1 MTRVWIAAIALVG
14 TMANVAAA
22 QDAKT
27 VVLNASKAMGV
38 DGLNSIH
45 FYGVAAN
52 GQLGQNNNA
61 GQPWPVS
68 AANDYVR
75 AIDFTQ
81 GASRATW
88 QNYAVPVTGGAA
100 ALAAGQQNIAADA
113 PWAQKVDIFLT
124 PWGFLKAAAT
134 NDLTMRTQTLDGK
147 RYYAVSV
154 TGSAKS
160 PGGQPYRVV
169 GYINRDTNLVDRVQ
183 TWLDHEFY
191 GDMLIEADYLHYRD
205 AANGLK
211 FPARIVQRRAGWPT
225 FEMYVLGAN
234 ANPAN
239 LQALMTPPARGGG
252 PGGAAPAGGGRGAG
266 APGDGRGGAPAGAGG
281 GRGDGRG
288 GPGGAPAGAQAG
300 APPGGRGAAPA
311 GATSEK
317 LAEGVFRINGA
328 YNALAVEMADHIVL
342 FEPGPQ
348 NLTRARAIITETK
361 RVFPNKPIRYGV
373 ISHHHLDHTQGL
385 AEVVAEGITI
395 VTPAVNRAYLM
406 SAMSAPRT
414 LAPDTLAKSG
424 KKPVVEGFTGDK
436 RVFQDSTRTFEIHVI
451 KGLPHADGLV
461 VGWLPKEKLL
471 VYADMFNLPT
481 EASGPVPNPPVV
493 GTQVFAAN
501 MERLNLDAERIMSVH
516 NLNPDRLTSR
526 AELLKSLGR

>member
-1 MTRVWIAAIALVG
+1 MKRVLVAAVVLVG
-14 TMANVAAA
+14 VMASTAAA
-22 QDAKT
+22 QDVKA
-27 VVLNASKAMGV
+27 VISNASKAMGV

-45 FYGVAAN
+45 YYGTAQN
-52 GQLGQNNNA
+52 GNLGQNNNA
-61 GQPWPVS
+61 NQPWPLTP
-68 AANDYVR
+68 ANDYVR
-75 AIDFTQ
+75 AIDFAQTALR
-81 GASRATW
+81 GTW
-88 QNYAVPVTGGAA
+88 QTYAVPVTGGAA
-100 ALAAGQQNIAADA
+100 TLQAGQQNINAQS
-113 PWAQKVDIFLT
+113 PWAQLLEIYIT

-134 NDLTMRTQTLDGK
+134 NEAAMRSQTLDGK
-147 RYYAVSV
+147 RYNVLTV

-160 PGGQPYRVV
+160 PSGQPYRVV
-169 GYINRDTNLVDRVQ
+169 GYINRDTNLVERVQ
-183 TWLDHEFY
+183 TWLDHEFF

-234 ANPAN
+234 PNPAN
-239 LQALMTPPARGGG
+239 LQQLLAPPAGRGGG
-252 PGGAAPAGGGRGAG
+252 APAAAPAGGRGA
-266 APGDGRGGAPAGAGG
+266 AD
-281 GRGDGRG
+281 
-288 GPGGAPAGAQAG
+288 
-300 APPGGRGAAPA
+300 GRGAAPA
-311 GATSEK
+311 AAPAAGGRGQGGAPAPAAAPNSEK

-328 YNALAVEMADHIVL
+328 YNALAVEMADHVVL

-348 NLTRARAIITETK
+348 NLQRARAVITETK
-361 RVFPNKPIRYGV
+361 RIFPNKPIRYGV

-395 VTPAVNRAYLM
+395 VTPAVNRNYLV

-414 LAPDTLAKSG
+414 LAPDALAKSG
-424 KKPVVEGFTGDK
+424 RKPQVEGFVGDR

-451 KGLPHADGLV
+451 RALPHADGLV
-461 VGWLPKEKLL
+461 IGWLPKEKLL

-481 EASGPVPNPPVV
+481 DATGPVPNPPVV

>member
-1 MTRVWIAAIALVG
+1 MRNVWIAAIAAFGLLVSP
-14 TMANVAAA
+14 AAA

-27 VVLNASKAMGV
+27 VVGNASRAMGV
-38 DGLNSIH
+38 DSLNSIH
-45 FYGVAAN
+45 YYGVAAN
-52 GQLGQNNNA
+52 GQLGQNNNSS
-61 GQPWPVS
+61 QPWPVT

-81 GASRATW
+81 RTSRATW

-100 ALAAGQQNIAADA
+100 ALAPGQQVINAQS
-113 PWAQKVDIFLT
+113 PWAQQIELYIT

-134 NDLTMRTQTLDGK
+134 NTATVKAQTLDGK
-147 RYYAVSV
+147 RYNVVTV

-169 GYINRDTNLVDRVQ
+169 GYINRDTNMVDKVQ

-191 GDMLIEADYLHYRD
+191 GDMLIDADYLYYRD
-205 AANGLK
+205 NNGLK
-211 FPARIVQRRAGWPT
+211 YPARIVQNRAGWPT
-225 FEMYVLGAN
+225 FSMYVLGAN

-239 LQALMTPPARGGG
+239 LQALMTPPAPAGRGGAA
-252 PGGAAPAGGGRGAG
+252 PGGAPAGGGRGA
-266 APGDGRGGAPAGAGG
+266 AA
-281 GRGDGRG
+281 
-288 GPGGAPAGAQAG
+288 
-300 APPGGRGAAPA
+300 AAP
-311 GATSEK
+311 TSEK

-328 YNALAVEMADHIVL
+328 YNALAVEMADYVVL

-348 NLTRARAIITETK
+348 NLERARAVINETK
-361 RVFPNKPIRYGV
+361 RVIPNKPIRYGV

-385 AEVVAEGITI
+385 AEAVAEGITI

-414 LAPDTLAKSG
+414 LAPDTLSKSG
-424 KKPVVEGFTGDK
+424 KKPLVEGFTGDK
-436 RVFQDSTRTFEIHVI
+436 RVFQDGTRTFEIHVI

-461 VGWLPKEKLL
+461 IGWLPKEKLL

-481 EASGPVPNPPVV
+481 DAAPVPNPPVV

-501 MERLNLDAERIMSVH
+501 MERLSLDPERIMSVH
-516 NLNPDRLTSR
+516 SLNPDRLTSR

>member
-1 MTRVWIAAIALVG
+1 MRNVWIAAIAAFGLLVSP
-14 TMANVAAA
+14 AAA

-27 VVLNASKAMGV
+27 VVGNASRAMGV
-38 DGLNSIH
+38 DSLNSIH
-45 FYGVAAN
+45 YYGVAAN
-52 GQLGQNNNA
+52 GQLGQNNNSS
-61 GQPWPVS
+61 QPWPVT

-81 GASRATW
+81 RTSRATW

-100 ALAAGQQNIAADA
+100 ALAPGQQVINAQS
-113 PWAQKVDIFLT
+113 PWAQQIELYIT

-134 NDLTMRTQTLDGK
+134 NTATVKAQTLDGK
-147 RYYAVSV
+147 RYNVVTV

-169 GYINRDTNLVDRVQ
+169 GYINRDTNMVDKVQ

-191 GDMLIEADYLHYRD
+191 GDMLIDADYLYYRD
-205 AANGLK
+205 NNGLK
-211 FPARIVQRRAGWPT
+211 YPARIVQNRAGWPT
-225 FEMYVLGAN
+225 FSMYVLGAN

-239 LQALMTPPARGGG
+239 LQALMTPPAPAGRGGAA
-252 PGGAAPAGGGRGAG
+252 PGGAPAGGGRGA
-266 APGDGRGGAPAGAGG
+266 A
-281 GRGDGRG
+281 
-288 GPGGAPAGAQAG
+288 AG
-300 APPGGRGAAPA
+300 AP
-311 GATSEK
+311 TSEK

-328 YNALAVEMADHIVL
+328 YNALAVEMADYVVL

-348 NLTRARAIITETK
+348 NLERARAVINETK
-361 RVFPNKPIRYGV
+361 RVIPNKPIRYGV

-385 AEVVAEGITI
+385 AEAVAEGITI

-414 LAPDTLAKSG
+414 LATDTLSKSG
-424 KKPVVEGFTGDK
+424 KKPLVEGFTGDK
-436 RVFQDSTRTFEIHVI
+436 RVFQDGTRTFEIHVI

-461 VGWLPKEKLL
+461 IGWLPKEKLL

-481 EASGPVPNPPVV
+481 DAAPVPNPPVV

-501 MERLNLDAERIMSVH
+501 MERLSLDPERIMSVH
-516 NLNPDRLTSR
+516 SLNPDRLTSR